1 MINVTKEGPLFPT
14 ELPWK
19 VSDEKTLNRD
29 LKDLAEACPRQ
40 GEHRMLRP
48 FILEPGLDLAH
59 FRKSKVCG
67 ESKKSRWREVKCR
80 SWRRKVQIMWEL
92 EGFSGHVGWVWS
104 GKSNMLGIM
113 CLEDH
118 F

>member
-19 VSDEKTLNRD
+19 VSDEKTLKRD

-67 ESKKSRWREVKCR
+67 ESKKSRWREVNKNLEGKCR
-80 SWRRKVQIMWEL
+80 SCGNLKAFLVML
-92 EGFSGHVGWVWS
+92 DGFGAE
-104 GKSNMLGIM
+104 KAT
-113 CLEDH
+113 C
-118 F
+118 